1 MVESFAISDPVR
13 FWSGKK
19 FDLEHDLESALHPGL
34 HVISPEV
41 LIKKSRP
48 VGPCKDSVLESSP
61 KIELPVS
68 VDLSNVL
75 SAQELPVPELLKF
88 LYQTEEVLNQSEVS
102 YQPLSINP
110 PKLELLDF
118 GEEFKLESFWFSEN
132 SISLVEVP
140 TLAPSEPKLMKKESG
155 QPSHAADLESTRIEA
170 KTDSFSVVEASLLTS
185 VLGMTLECN
194 LVYHE
199 TDFHWLHRGNSH
211 SVYGWDQNAPTR

>member
-19 FDLEHDLESALHPGL
+19 FDLERDLEWALHPDP

-48 VGPCKDSVLESSP
+48 VGLRKDSVLESSP

-75 SAQELPVPELLKF
+75 SAQDKLPVSEPLKF
-88 LYQTEEVLNQSEVS
+88 LYRTEVS
-102 YQPLSINP
+102 YQLFSINP

-118 GEEFKLESFWFSEN
+118 GEEFKLESIWFSED

-140 TLAPSEPKLMKKESG
+140 TLAPSEPKLTKKESG
-155 QPSHAADLESTRIEA
+155 QPSHSADLESA
-170 KTDSFSVVEASLLTS
+170 
-185 VLGMTLECN
+185 
-194 LVYHE
+194 
-199 TDFHWLHRGNSH
+199 
-211 SVYGWDQNAPTR
+211 